1 MTSKPVN
8 APERK
13 GRRGFATLPGSLT
26 LCLRPWLPPPDSFRY
41 RITVGNHRKNEDQEG
56 EHGSEHE
63 GERMIVS
70 SVHLP
75 VHPQLMEGAG
85 MPLIQ
90 KEKKEVFKT
99 IPIRLEESLAEQ
111 MLAYAEFLDS
121 SKDHIVSEAMRYI
134 IDRDKEFAAHLLSNG
149 GASQMAK
156 RPRSKRLIK
165 DSAKAGQ

>member
-1 MTSKPVN
+1 
-8 APERK
+8 
-13 GRRGFATLPGSLT
+13 
-26 LCLRPWLPPPDSFRY
+26 
-41 RITVGNHRKNEDQEG
+41 
-56 EHGSEHE
+56 
-63 GERMIVS
+63 
-70 SVHLP
+70 
-75 VHPQLMEGAG
+75 